1 MSNTANTKKPN
12 SPKRHHYVP
21 RFYLKGFT
29 SPADPEVIHVFRPG
43 QQPFSTGV
51 WGVGFENNFYSYL
64 DEQGALDSHTVER
77 FLADDIER
85 PGNIVLTKIRNYQG
99 ISGKD
104 KEEFARYA
112 SVLLTRVP
120 KHRARSRALFPKA
133 IEELRTEILN
143 EVAEARAHE
152 PGESE
157 TLDNFVAQ
165 TTQILDEYKV
175 QVPVKLLVNSISP
188 KYARFLAQMTWVFLT
203 APTRYKFVTS
213 DNPVVFDEGMG
224 LLGENKSQ
232 HEAPSRLVEV
242 TIPISTEIA
251 LWATWRNEVE
261 GYQSATEP
269 MVREINRRT
278 VGAAARE
285 IYFSGNPRWV
295 QSLVRR
301 YWGIR
306 KWKAIV
312 VRENPLAGNN

>member
-1 MSNTANTKKPN
+1 MSNSGNTRKKPN
-12 SPKRHHYVP
+12 GPKRHHYVP

-29 SPADPEVIHVFRPG
+29 SLTDPEEIHVFRPG

-51 WGVGFENNFYSYL
+51 WGVGFENNFYSYV
-64 DEQGALDSHTVER
+64 DEHGTLDSHTVER
-77 FLADDIER
+77 YLADDIER
-85 PGNIVLTKIRNYQG
+85 PGNAVLTKIRNYQS

-133 IEELRTEILN
+133 IEDLRTEILS
-143 EVAEARAHE
+143 EVEEARAQE
-152 PGESE
+152 PDESE
-157 TLDNFVAQ
+157 TLDHFVAQ
-165 TTQILDEYKV
+165 ATQILDEYKV

-188 KYARFLAQMTWVFLT
+188 KYAWFLAQMRWVFLT

-224 LLGENKSQ
+224 LLGENKTE
-232 HEAPSRLVEV
+232 HMAPSKLVEV
-242 TIPISTEIA
+242 TIPISTEIV
-251 LWATWRNEVE
+251 LWATWRNEIE
-261 GYQSATEP
+261 GYQCATEP

-285 IYFSGNPRWV
+285 VYFSSRPRWV
-295 QSLVRR
+295 EALVHR
-301 YWGIR
+301 YWGNT
-306 KWKAIV
+306 KWKGIML
-312 VRENPLAGNN
+312 RDNPLVD